1 MIVSPQ
7 RRDIEYSRAGG
18 QSLRLD
24 LFRPDGPGPF
34 PAAILAHGGGWVA
47 GDRARNLEPL
57 FAPLVAAG
65 FACLPVSYRLA
76 TDIAMLGAGIDDVAE
91 AVRFAR
97 ANAADLGIDPARI
110 VLIGE
115 SAGGQ
120 LAAMAALRD
129 PSLAVQSVVA
139 FYAPWD
145 LERIASQSMY
155 LPEPYRK
162 ALSLVRHLSPIHHVR
177 AGAPPFLLIHGDND
191 MLVPFEQ
198 SREMCRAVRRVGG
211 QADLIA
217 VRGGGHGVRRWE
229 AAGLTGYKRLMTDWM
244 RRTVEAAAGSR

>member
-1 MIVSPQ
+1 MPISPQ

-24 LFRPDGPGPF
+24 LFLPPGAGPF

-47 GDRARNLEPL
+47 GDRARNMEPL
-57 FAPLVAAG
+57 FAPLVDAG
-65 FACLPVSYRLA
+65 FACMTISYRLA
-76 TDIAMLGAGIDDVAE
+76 RDLTMLGAGIDDVAE

-97 ANAADLGIDPARI
+97 ANAADLRIDPARI
-110 VLIGE
+110 VLMGE

-129 PSLAVQSVVA
+129 PPLAPKAVVA

-145 LERIASQSMY
+145 LEKIASQSLY
-155 LPEPYRK
+155 LPAPYRQ
-162 ALSLVRHLSPIHHVR
+162 ALTAVRRLSPIHHVR
-177 AGAPPFLLIHGDND
+177 AGMPPFLLIHGDAD

-198 SREMCRAVRRVGG
+198 SKEMCRAIRAAGG
-211 QADLIA
+211 ACDL
-217 VRGGGHGVRRWE
+217 VVVKGGTHGVRRWE
-229 AAGLTGYKRLMTDWM
+229 AAGLTGYKRLMTEWL
-244 RRTVEAAAGSR
+244 RPRV